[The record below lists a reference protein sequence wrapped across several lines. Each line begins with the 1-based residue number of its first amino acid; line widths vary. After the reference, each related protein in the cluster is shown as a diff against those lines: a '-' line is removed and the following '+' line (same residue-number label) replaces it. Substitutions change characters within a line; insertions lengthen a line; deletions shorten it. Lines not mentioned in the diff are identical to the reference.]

1 MNHLIYSADRRT
13 HLKIVAIG
21 LVCACFVLIV
31 GAFAD
36 QRYRS
41 NDSWPPPILHVGHL
55 DLGTAPL
62 VKAGGANL
70 ITGQPPVIR

>member
-1 MNHLIYSADRRT
+1 LPISAID
-13 HLKIVAIG
+13 H
-21 LVCACFVLIV
+21 
-31 GAFAD
+31 
-36 QRYRS
+36 
-41 NDSWPPPILHVGHL
+41 DSWPPPILHVGHL